1 VIRFAEKAVPFKVA
15 VDRFVPKLRD
25 TAQKIR
31 QTFTEQQR
39 NPPYRHP
46 QSAQLG

>member
-1 VIRFAEKAVPFKVA
+1 
-15 VDRFVPKLRD
+15 VPKLRD

-46 QSAQLG
+46 QQAQLG